1 MQHCSMH
8 DASSGWNDLLS
19 TVPITSLLGNRR
31 SGQGSGV
38 ADGEDVRV
46 AVAVALAVWLDE
58 IVAVPVADSEL
69 VTVLLGDHVCAD
81 ASATSHA
88 SATAHFPAMLR
99 AISDS
104 AKHKNTREGL

>member
-1 MQHCSMH
+1 MH

-19 TVPITSLLGNRR
+19 TVPITSLLESR

-38 ADGEDVRV
+38 ADGEDVRA
-46 AVAVALAVWLDE
+46 AVAVTLAVSLAVG
-58 IVAVPVADSEL
+58 VAVPVGDSEL

-88 SATAHFPAMLR
+88 SATAQFPAILR

-104 AKHKNTREGL
+104 ARQQHSHEGM

>member
-1 MQHCSMH
+1 MH

-19 TVPITSLLGNRR
+19 TVPMTSLLGNRR

-46 AVAVALAVWLDE
+46 AVAVALAVWLAVG
-58 IVAVPVADSEL
+58 VAVPVADSEL

-104 AKHKNTREGL
+104 AKQQNTREGMRDTE